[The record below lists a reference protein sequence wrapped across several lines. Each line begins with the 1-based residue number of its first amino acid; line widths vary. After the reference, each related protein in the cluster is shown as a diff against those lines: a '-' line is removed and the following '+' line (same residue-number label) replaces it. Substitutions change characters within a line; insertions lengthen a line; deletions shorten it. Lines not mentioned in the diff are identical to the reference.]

1 MMRMVA
7 KLPCWVYSTIFNSK
21 CPRPEAKC
29 AFPISRTNQYDSVQ
43 LGHMTTQR
51 NQKRMSDQPHVMP
64 QGSQPDPMV
73 RRSRPDVF
81 GAPAATSM
89 AAVVVKLAI

>member
-1 MMRMVA
+1 MRVS
-7 KLPCWVYSTIFNSK
+7 YFTYY
-21 CPRPEAKC
+21 
-29 AFPISRTNQYDSVQ
+29 RTNQYDSVQ

-64 QGSQPDPMV
+64 QGSQPDPMA

>member
-1 MMRMVA
+1 
-7 KLPCWVYSTIFNSK
+7 
-21 CPRPEAKC
+21 
-29 AFPISRTNQYDSVQ
+29 
-43 LGHMTTQR
+43 MTTQR

-64 QGSQPDPMV
+64 QGSQPDPMA
-73 RRSRPDVF
+73 RRSRPNVF